1 MTASPTA
8 QILGLKAFA
17 AASRGY
23 DHTFAIGEGKQ
34 QICLK
39 MRRLTQA
46 QLEELDYP
54 SLVKPPAI
62 PDAPEGAPYE
72 ERFNV
77 EDPDYKKA
85 WVRALLRKYADT
97 IHAAIENGIPDEPI
111 PAVEPAATAKAN
123 SSPVTSHKSPVTSAD
138 PAPGPDAT
146 DRRVAWVER
155 NLPIPVRN
163 SILQHIEE
171 ISSGEAVAL
180 AGFILPAA

>member
-23 DHTFAIGEGKQ
+23 DHTFAVGEGKQ

-62 PDAPEGAPYE
+62 PDAPEGAPYA

-77 EDPDYKKA
+77 EDANYKKA

-97 IHAAIENGIPDEPI
+97 IHAAIENGIPDEAI
-111 PAVEPAATAKAN
+111 PDGAN
-123 SSPVTSHKSPVTSAD
+123 VQRPTSNAQRRKEEKGAEVSEA
-138 PAPGPDAT
+138 APGPDAT